1 MEATLKLFSVSRHN
15 IIKIVKDL
23 TLDQI
28 NEIPAGFNNN
38 IAWNIGHLVATHKG
52 LVYGLAGIDGGLEKS
67 FILKYKKGSKPEGP
81 IDQAELD
88 FILEELANAVPALEA
103 DVNAGRFDNYT
114 PYMTSY
120 NFEITNAEEALQFNN
135 MHHTLH
141 ISSILAIKRNLKDN

>member
-1 MEATLKLFSVSRHN
+1 MEATLKLFRVSREN
-15 IIKIVKDL
+15 IIKIANSL

-28 NEIPAGFNNN
+28 NEIPPGFNNN
-38 IAWNIGHLVATHKG
+38 IAWNMGHLVATHKG
-52 LVYGLAGIDGGLEKS
+52 LVYSLAGLDGGLEKS

-81 IDQAELD
+81 INQEELD
-88 FILEELANAVPALEA
+88 FILAELAQAVPDLEK
-103 DVNAGRFDNYT
+103 DVREGKFANYT

-141 ISSILAIKRNLKDN
+141 ISSILAIKRNLKKN